1 MRLSFWCSLSPK
13 EDKGRDEDEDED
25 ENDENEDKGISM
37 ASSVDRRERA
47 WLPGVN
53 SDGEPKDEGI
63 SMADSVDL
71 RERAW
76 LGVNDNVIDCDGGG
90 TSTGVGRAEDWLAEP
105 SSLPITLSSV
115 VSR

>member
-13 EDKGRDEDEDED
+13 EDKGRDEDEDEK
-25 ENDENEDKGISM
+25 DENEDEGISM
-37 ASSVDRRERA
+37 AGSVDRRERA

-53 SDGEPKDEGI
+53 SDDEPKDEGI

-76 LGVNDNVIDCDGGG
+76 LGVNDSVSDCDGGEA
-90 TSTGVGRAEDWLAEP
+90 STGVGRAEDWLAEP
-105 SSLPITLSSV
+105 SSLPITLCSV